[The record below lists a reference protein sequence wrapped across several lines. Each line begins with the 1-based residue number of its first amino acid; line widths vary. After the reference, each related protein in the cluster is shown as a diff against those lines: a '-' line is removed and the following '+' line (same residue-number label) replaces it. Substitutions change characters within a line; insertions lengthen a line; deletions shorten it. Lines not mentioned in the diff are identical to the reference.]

1 MVVHVVRLSAGHFS
15 KEISHLAENCH
26 IKHCYTEVILYVYKI
41 VPQAGPM
48 SISPLWR
55 ASFAGTGLY
64 KLISSD
70 PAASSL
76 SDENDNSANMS
87 NNGT

>member
-1 MVVHVVRLSAGHFS
+1 MYIKLYL
-15 KEISHLAENCH
+15 KLAQRQF
-26 IKHCYTEVILYVYKI
+26 L
-41 VPQAGPM
+41 
-48 SISPLWR
+48 

-87 NNGT
+87 TKNSKINNGT